1 MMKLGVNT
9 VDLFSGDHLILNALP
24 ELDDLALVQHVQR
37 LRGELGVDLVEL
49 PANMLVVCPHLFTER
64 TIQALGEYQQ
74 SSGVGYTVHLPF
86 RGLDLS
92 SLAQPVWEASIAAYR
107 EIITRLEAE
116 LQVEHY
122 VLHLTES
129 MIKQVEGKAHL
140 DWELR
145 EKLFE
150 VMYARAESGLEKI
163 LETAPKDKVL
173 VENIKSGWKEPFA
186 LARKLGMGVCCDFGH
201 LLLEGADPRVVV
213 EQNRDL
219 IREFH
224 FHGVVERQLDNGR
237 TALQDHQAVDRGVF
251 ALEEALE
258 LLLADS
264 FSGVLMIE
272 VGRWEAAE
280 ASVRAVKAYLNKR
293 INN

>member
-1 MMKLGVNT
+1 
-9 VDLFSGDHLILNALP
+9 
-24 ELDDLALVQHVQR
+24 
-37 LRGELGVDLVEL
+37 
-49 PANMLVVCPHLFTER
+49 
-64 TIQALGEYQQ
+64 
-74 SSGVGYTVHLPF
+74 
-86 RGLDLS
+86 
-92 SLAQPVWEASIAAYR
+92 
-107 EIITRLEAE
+107 
-116 LQVEHY
+116 
-122 VLHLTES
+122 
-129 MIKQVEGKAHL
+129 
-140 DWELR
+140 
-145 EKLFE
+145 
-150 VMYARAESGLEKI
+150 
-163 LETAPKDKVL
+163 
-173 VENIKSGWKEPFA
+173 
-186 LARKLGMGVCCDFGH
+186 
-201 LLLEGADPRVVV
+201 LEGADPRVVV